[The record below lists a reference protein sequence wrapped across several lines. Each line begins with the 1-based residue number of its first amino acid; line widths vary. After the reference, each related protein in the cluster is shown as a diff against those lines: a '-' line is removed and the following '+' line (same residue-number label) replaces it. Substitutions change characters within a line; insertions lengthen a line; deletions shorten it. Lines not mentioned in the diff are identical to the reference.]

1 MQPKLKRVY
10 WPRTR
15 AIVSLILIVL
25 FLAVVSRL
33 VVMTSRFVT
42 ATGLSP
48 LTLARLAFDTG
59 SPLRQTDGRTNV
71 LLLGVAGGIHPGSQ
85 LTDTMLILSVKA
97 DDSSLAMISIPRD
110 IWSDT
115 LRDRVNSAYF
125 YGEQKREGGGIVLT
139 KAIIEDITGLTM
151 HYGLVVD
158 FSGFQDMIDLVGGID
173 IDVPKA
179 FIDTEF
185 PIVGKEEDLCDGD
198 PEYRCRYQSLQ
209 FDAGVQLMNG
219 ETALKYVRTR
229 HAEGAEGTDFARG
242 RRQQEVL
249 LALRGKLMAPSLWLS
264 PTRVRALL
272 DALDKTTQSDM
283 TIGELLTVGKLI
295 SKAGENTRRISIED
309 MLYDPPSSWYG
320 RYVLLPKESFEVIHE
335 YLVGELQ

>member
-15 AIVSLILIVL
+15 AIVSLILIAL
-25 FLAVVSRL
+25 FLAVVARL
-33 VVMTSRFVT
+33 VVMTSRFVA

-48 LTLARLAFDTG
+48 LTLARLAFNTG

-71 LLLGVAGGIHPGSQ
+71 LLLGVAGGTHPGAQ
-85 LTDTMLILSVKA
+85 LTDTMLILSVRA
-97 DDSSLAMISIPRD
+97 EDRALAMISIPRD

-125 YGEQKREGGGIVLT
+125 YGEQKKEGGGVVLT

-158 FSGFQDMIDLVGGID
+158 FSGFQDLIDLVGGID

-179 FIDTEF
+179 FTDTEF
-185 PIVGKEEDLCDGD
+185 PIVGKEEDSCDGD
-198 PEYRCRYQSLQ
+198 PEYRCRYETLH
-209 FDAGVQLMNG
+209 FDAGVQHMNG
-219 ETALKYVRTR
+219 DTALKYVRTR

-242 RRQQEVL
+242 NRQQEVL
-249 LALRGKLMAPSLWLS
+249 LALRNKLMDPSVWLS
-264 PTRVRALL
+264 PTRVRALMDGL
-272 DALDKTTQSDM
+272 DRTTQSDM
-283 TIGELLTVGKLI
+283 TISELLTVGKLI
-295 SKAGENTRRISIED
+295 SKAGENTKRISIEEL
-309 MLYDPPSSWYG
+309 LYDPPSSWYG
-320 RYVLLPKESFEVIHE
+320 RYVLLPKEGFEAIHE
-335 YLVGELQ
+335 YLVTQLQ